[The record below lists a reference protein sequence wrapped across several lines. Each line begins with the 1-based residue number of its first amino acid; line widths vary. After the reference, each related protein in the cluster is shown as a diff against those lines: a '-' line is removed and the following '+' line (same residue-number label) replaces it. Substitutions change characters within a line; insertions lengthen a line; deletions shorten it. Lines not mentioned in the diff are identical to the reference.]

1 MIRPINVS
9 PVNTTNRACFKCE
22 NCGLKNI
29 ITFTNR
35 VINTD
40 SRDDLKEL
48 GQEQCPDC
56 GIVLGKRDK
65 ILTTQ

>member
-1 MIRPINVS
+1 MIKPIDIS
-9 PVNTTNRACFKCE
+9 PINTTNQIYFECE

-40 SRDDLKEL
+40 KRYDLEEL
-48 GQEQCPDC
+48 GQEQCPNC
-56 GIVLGKRDK
+56 GVVLGKRDK
-65 ILTTQ
+65 N